1 MTIHKDDMNGVLFP
15 SSLSTSH
22 SVIMSIIQLLD
33 TMNLANP
40 YQGVI
45 TKTEPEFALHYGTIG
60 ISIEDSFFALCQNL
74 QRLASFKAQCE
85 PHVIL

>member
-45 TKTEPEFALHYGTIG
+45 TKTEPEFALHYGTI
-60 ISIEDSFFALCQNL
+60 FWHFY
-74 QRLASFKAQCE
+74 
-85 PHVIL
+85 